1 MAKVEAELDA
11 AGLLKTA
18 ENPTPRQFTYADIGK
33 LHYLDCC
40 IKVRACIIT
49 QAGACSGPGAGF
61 CSLTNLQPLRIPQA
75 CVLLCL
81 HAIIIGFLLTLAYP
95 SKGRPCRSVPGQE

>member
-18 ENPTPRQFTYADIGK
+18 DNPTPREFTYADIGK

-40 IKVRACIIT
+40 IKVRACITMRADACLQQICRQAARSHGVVHMLTFT
-49 QAGACSGPGAGF
+49 Q
-61 CSLTNLQPLRIPQA
+61 
-75 CVLLCL
+75 
-81 HAIIIGFLLTLAYP
+81 
-95 SKGRPCRSVPGQE
+95 